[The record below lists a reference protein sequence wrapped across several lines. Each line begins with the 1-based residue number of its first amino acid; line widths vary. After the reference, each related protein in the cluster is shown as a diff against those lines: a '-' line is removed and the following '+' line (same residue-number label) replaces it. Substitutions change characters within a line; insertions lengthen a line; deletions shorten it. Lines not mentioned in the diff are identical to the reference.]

1 MEQDKMKKAPAAD
14 PERKKLEFSEPSRI
28 DARSILTVPIEK
40 ETSLTDMDVVVE
52 NAGEVGV
59 MGNYK
64 YIGRPLIRK
73 DAVEKV
79 TGEAV
84 FGPDVEFPDM
94 LYGAVYLSPHAHAKI
109 LSYDLSEAEKVPG
122 VLFVVTG
129 KDLPDRRFGAFIADQ
144 PVLAV
149 DKVRYNGEPVVAV
162 VAETKAAAKLAAK
175 KVKVEYEI
183 LDHVIDPYEA
193 MQPGAPLVHDNWSG
207 YTHSADFTGV
217 DGTNLCDFFP
227 LRHGDVEKGFAEAD
241 VVIENTYRTA
251 NVNHSTIEVHV
262 ATAKYDKSR
271 NMMTVWAPA
280 QSPFMIRKQ
289 LAGLLGMKQSQ
300 VHIVCTYIGGGFG
313 GKYELKL
320 EPLTAMLAMRT
331 GGRPVQISYSR
342 NEEYLAGCVR
352 GSTVIKIKSACNRDG
367 KMVAQKIENYFDTG
381 AYSTTGPRI
390 NYNAGFAA
398 ITSYKIPNVWIDG
411 YTVATNRQITSAYR
425 GFGMPEYTFAFE
437 NQMDL
442 LAEEIGMDPY
452 EFRLM
457 NLYHTGDVSA
467 TGEVLPE
474 VGAERCLRAA
484 AELIGWDENSWK
496 RTVTPEGKW
505 RAKGIATGIKL
516 TGTPST
522 SSVII
527 KFNDDASVQVLQS
540 GMELGQ
546 GAYSVI
552 TSFVAERLGIP
563 YEDVLTMP
571 VDTMYTPYEKTTT
584 GSRLTFHV
592 GNAAVKAADD
602 VIRQLRG
609 LAAISWKTDADK
621 VTFRDGVLYGPA
633 GEELAIKDIGKT
645 SLMKEQEPVL
655 GTGLYTTSD
664 VWDKPD
670 PNTHFSTKPTVQW
683 FWASHACEV
692 EVDPQTG
699 RIKILDYAAAQDVGQ
714 AINTMT
720 CTQQVE
726 GAVSMGMSHCLL
738 EEMIIDDKGHLKN
751 GNMVDFKVA
760 TSQDVDFDLKVALIN
775 NPVSDNEYGAR
786 GIGEPPVVPPAAA
799 ISEAVSRA
807 IGNRIKS
814 IPLKCDEVLKAIQ
827 EGQYADEAAA
837 MTTRNYAD
845 SLKGK
850 EAR

>member
-1 MEQDKMKKAPAAD
+1 MKKAPAAD

-271 NMMTVWAPA
+271 NMITVWSPA

-442 LAEEIGMDPY
+442 L
-452 EFRLM
+452 
-457 NLYHTGDVSA
+457 
-467 TGEVLPE
+467 VLCH
-474 VGAERCLRAA
+474 VL
-484 AELIGWDENSWK
+484 LKDFI
-496 RTVTPEGKW
+496 
-505 RAKGIATGIKL
+505 KGIC
-516 TGTPST
+516 
-522 SSVII
+522 VI
-527 KFNDDASVQVLQS
+527 
-540 GMELGQ
+540 
-546 GAYSVI
+546 
-552 TSFVAERLGIP
+552 
-563 YEDVLTMP
+563 
-571 VDTMYTPYEKTTT
+571 
-584 GSRLTFHV
+584 
-592 GNAAVKAADD
+592 
-602 VIRQLRG
+602 
-609 LAAISWKTDADK
+609 
-621 VTFRDGVLYGPA
+621 
-633 GEELAIKDIGKT
+633 
-645 SLMKEQEPVL
+645 
-655 GTGLYTTSD
+655 
-664 VWDKPD
+664 
-670 PNTHFSTKPTVQW
+670 
-683 FWASHACEV
+683 
-692 EVDPQTG
+692 
-699 RIKILDYAAAQDVGQ
+699 
-714 AINTMT
+714 
-720 CTQQVE
+720 
-726 GAVSMGMSHCLL
+726 
-738 EEMIIDDKGHLKN
+738 
-751 GNMVDFKVA
+751 
-760 TSQDVDFDLKVALIN
+760 
-775 NPVSDNEYGAR
+775 
-786 GIGEPPVVPPAAA
+786 
-799 ISEAVSRA
+799 
-807 IGNRIKS
+807 
-814 IPLKCDEVLKAIQ
+814 
-827 EGQYADEAAA
+827 
-837 MTTRNYAD
+837 
-845 SLKGK
+845 
-850 EAR
+850 